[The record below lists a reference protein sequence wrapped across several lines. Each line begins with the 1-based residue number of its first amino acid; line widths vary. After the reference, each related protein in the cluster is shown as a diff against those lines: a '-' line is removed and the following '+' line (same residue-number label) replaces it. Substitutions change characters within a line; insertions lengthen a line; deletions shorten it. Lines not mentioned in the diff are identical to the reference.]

1 MIRIDKETKTISMN
15 RGDRATIK
23 LKVKD
28 GKTFTVDDKIKFSIV
43 DKGDYDIVKFQRV
56 YTVLEE
62 SDTFF
67 LTLIPDDT
75 RFDEIVSTKKEYWYE
90 IEYNGEYTV
99 IGYDDDKAKKF
110 ILFPEAPSKNE
121 EGE

>member
-1 MIRIDKETKTISMN
+1 MIRIDPETKTISMN

-23 LKVKD
+23 IKAKE
-28 GKTFTVDDKIKFSIV
+28 GKNFAVDDKIKFSIV
-43 DKGDYDIVKFQRV
+43 DKGDYDIVKFQKV

-75 RFDEIVSTKKEYWYE
+75 RFDEIVSAKKEYWYE
-90 IEYNGEYTV
+90 IEYNGEYTA
-99 IGYDDDKAKKF
+99 IGYDEDKAKKF
-110 ILFPEAPSKNE
+110 ILFPEAPDKSE
-121 EGE
+121 VAE